1 MEVPGQ
7 RRIAVIMSLYSYKA
21 SDISGKIMKGTLDAS
36 DEKQAAGKIQDMGY
50 IPIRVVR
57 VGRDSTAHISRN
69 IMSLFQRVS
78 AKDVMMFTQ
87 DLAALLGAG
96 LPVDRALSV
105 LLNATENAKFKEIVS
120 QILKDVQGGS
130 YLSDAMLKHSDIF
143 SSFYV
148 NMIRAGEAGGVLEP
162 VLERLAASLESSQ
175 ELKDYIISAMIYP
188 IFLVMVGGISIVIL
202 MTFVI
207 PKFAVIFSGMKQA
220 IPLSTLILIES
231 SKFITNWWWLILS
244 AVIAG
249 IWAIRQWLNT
259 PSGRVKT
266 DAYQLKMP
274 IMGDLVKK
282 IETARFSRTLG
293 TLVKSG
299 VPILQAILLVRDIIG
314 NRIISGAMSR
324 VYDRV
329 KEGERLSKPLN
340 ESGLFPSLAV
350 QMITVGEES
359 GRLDEMLL
367 RIADNYEKI
376 IRNMIKRLISLL
388 EPAMILVMGLMVGF
402 IVISMLTAIFSMND
416 MPF

>member
-1 MEVPGQ
+1 
-7 RRIAVIMSLYSYKA
+7 
-21 SDISGKIMKGTLDAS
+21 
-36 DEKQAAGKIQDMGY
+36 
-50 IPIRVVR
+50 
-57 VGRDSTAHISRN
+57 
-69 IMSLFQRVS
+69 
-78 AKDVMMFTQ
+78 
-87 DLAALLGAG
+87 
-96 LPVDRALSV
+96 
-105 LLNATENAKFKEIVS
+105 
-120 QILKDVQGGS
+120 
-130 YLSDAMLKHSDIF
+130 
-143 SSFYV
+143 
-148 NMIRAGEAGGVLEP
+148 
-162 VLERLAASLESSQ
+162 
-175 ELKDYIISAMIYP
+175 MIYP
-188 IFLVMVGGISIVIL
+188 IFLVMVGGISIIIL

-207 PKFAVIFSGMKQA
+207 PKFAVIFSSMKQA

-244 AVIAG
+244 AIIAG

-259 PSGRVKT
+259 PAGRLKT

-274 IMGDLVKK
+274 VMGDLVKK

-293 TLVKSG
+293 TLVNSG

-329 KEGERLSKPLN
+329 KEGERLSKPLQD
-340 ESGLFPSLAV
+340 SGLFPSLAV

-388 EPAMILVMGLMVGF
+388 EPAMILLMGLMVGF